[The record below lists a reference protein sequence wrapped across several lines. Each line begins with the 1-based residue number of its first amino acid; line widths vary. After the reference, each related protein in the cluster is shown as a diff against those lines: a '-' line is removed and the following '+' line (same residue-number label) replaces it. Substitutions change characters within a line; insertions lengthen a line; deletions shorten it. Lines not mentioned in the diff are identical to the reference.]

1 MSYEPK
7 YLEQKYQEQST
18 KLFLSNLCNLWKSVD
33 LLMNFSRNQII
44 GGLMILILLW
54 VIILFRVLSSGA

>member
-18 KLFLSNLCNLWKSVD
+18 KLFLSNLWKSVD

-54 VIILFRVLSSGA
+54 AVILFRVLSSGT